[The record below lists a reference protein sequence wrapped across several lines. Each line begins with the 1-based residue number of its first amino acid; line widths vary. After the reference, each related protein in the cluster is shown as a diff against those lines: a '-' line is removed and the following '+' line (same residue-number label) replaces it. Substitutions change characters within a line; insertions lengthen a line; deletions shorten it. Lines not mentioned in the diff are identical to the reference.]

1 MMVKRYDM
9 EYGVNKYFSR
19 EAQVQPV
26 QSAQGA
32 WVSFED
38 YAVLAAQVEELQQ
51 FCLTAAEVQ
60 EIRAESGRDG
70 FIACHELD
78 KIVPV
83 NDESVQILA
92 DGYADKIR
100 RGEEHAKT

>member
-9 EYGVNKYFSR
+9 GYGVNKYFSR

-38 YAVLAAQVEELQQ
+38 YAVLEHNFMLMK
-51 FCLTAAEVQ
+51 
-60 EIRAESGRDG
+60 RAYAT
-70 FIACHELD
+70 IA
-78 KIVPV
+78 
-83 NDESVQILA
+83 
-92 DGYADKIR
+92 
-100 RGEEHAKT
+100 

>member
-1 MMVKRYDM
+1 MTLINGEQIRKLQ
-9 EYGVNKYFSR
+9 EEN
-19 EAQVQPV
+19 A
-26 QSAQGA
+26 A
-32 WVSFED
+32 
-38 YAVLAAQVEELQQ
+38 LAAQVEELQQ

-60 EIRAESGRDG
+60 ELRAEAGRAG
-70 FIACHELD
+70 FVACHELD

-100 RGEEHAKT
+100 QEVK